1 MDKYPIILN
10 FEKKKSYLF
19 DRVVLIFFFLKG
31 FIFYEEGTFYKKK

>member
-10 FEKKKSYLF
+10 FEKKKKLF
-19 DRVVLIFFFLKG
+19 VRQGCLNIFFLKG